1 MLARLT
7 VGQRPLKPLIGVR
20 FPGPQQVKIT
30 KQSINE
36 KIFLLGF
43 ETQFDLCSTFLRFQE
58 YYESP
63 EFKGRIFTLDEY
75 KRWYSEIKGSFSY
88 YTDWSGFN
96 IPSEALI
103 PFLEGKF
110 DPLSSEEQQLLGMFE
125 NLQHPYYIIGV
136 SGDLDSE
143 QKRKLINHEI
153 AHGLFST
160 NLKYKT
166 EVLNTL
172 AQYNLDGFKNWLRSL
187 GGYHESV
194 LDDEVN
200 AYTLFGSDKVT
211 FEVPTKMKEELQV
224 IFNHYLIK

>member
-1 MLARLT
+1 M
-7 VGQRPLKPLIGVR
+7 
-20 FPGPQQVKIT
+20 KIT

-43 ETQFDLCSTFLRFQE
+43 ETQVELCSTFLRFQE

-63 EFKGRIFTLDEY
+63 EFKGKIFTLDEY
-75 KRWYSEIKGSFSY
+75 KKWYSGIKGSFSY

-103 PFLEGKF
+103 PFQEGKF
-110 DPLSSEEQQLLGMFE
+110 DPLSSEEHQLLDMVE

-136 SGDLDSE
+136 SGDLDSD

-153 AHGLFST
+153 AHGLFNT
-160 NLKYKT
+160 NSGYKAD
-166 EVLNTL
+166 VLNVL
-172 AQYNLDGFKNWLRSL
+172 AQYNLDEFKNCLRSM

-194 LDDEVN
+194 LDDEIN
-200 AYTLFGSDKVT
+200 AYTLFGSDKMA
-211 FEVPTKMKEELQV
+211 FEIPLKMRDDLQV
-224 IFNHYLIK
+224 IFNHYYG